1 MKIRLLLFWPVW
13 PDDRI
18 IFQYFNFYKCEHFT
32 LPIIIIDNVD
42 SKCCQ
47 ILTSP
52 KNQANNL
59 IFCQGGEI
67 FPNLVT
73 LFTSYLGLNGKICF
87 EKKVLKNRT
96 LEQKIVCY
104 LPHTFELTSMYLLR
118 CQMYQFVQWQNAWC
132 QSFVEPRPTPYFS
145 PLYSNDANCKNVK
158 KVELV
163 LWMRIYSPDI
173 AS

>member
-1 MKIRLLLFWPVW
+1 MLTLLTNDHQMMNQSDEPKTRVYLMCAVNFSLVSQQIWHKTVNVADDWILIRQLRHNQFMWKFTVKIW
-13 PDDRI
+13 
-18 IFQYFNFYKCEHFT
+18 QYIMDTQHR
-32 LPIIIIDNVD
+32 
-42 SKCCQ
+42 
-47 ILTSP
+47 
-52 KNQANNL
+52 
-59 IFCQGGEI
+59 
-67 FPNLVT
+67 
-73 LFTSYLGLNGKICF
+73 